1 MISEKICYATLFVA
15 EALTTWQYVEY
26 LFSKKKPLGF
36 LACSFICGYAILFA
50 VSLLDNTTGNAI
62 VFFIVNYFL
71 IELNYQVSRKTAL
84 LHTALLCFV
93 MVVSESL
100 IALVISLFGYEFDAY
115 TYNFS
120 VMIVLIILSKL
131 LYLMFSAIGS
141 RIFSPNK
148 DIKEE
153 PHLMVLFCS
162 LPILSAS
169 IAIVIVY
176 FGMNAGINGTIGIM
190 TIMIIVTLLIANLI
204 FLVLYN
210 YLQKTNAEHL
220 AFQLSVQK
228 DQADTSYYKA
238 LQEQYDNQRILI
250 HDIKKHLGTIDALA
264 KQTRDTEI
272 EEYVSSLNATLTP
285 SSQAKYCTEPILNL
299 ILSRFYD
306 ECKNQCVEFHCDV
319 RENISAFMDAS
330 SITALYGNLLSNSL
344 EAATNSVEKQIE
356 LSVTKNVLQSIIV
369 ISAINSCGVAP
380 TPDGHGGFLTKKPD
394 RILHGVGLRSINR
407 VVKRY
412 NGIATMYYDQDKKQ
426 FHHIIQFP
434 IPL

>member
-1 MISEKICYATLFVA
+1 M
-15 EALTTWQYVEY
+15 
-26 LFSKKKPLGF
+26 
-36 LACSFICGYAILFA
+36 
-50 VSLLDNTTGNAI
+50 
-62 VFFIVNYFL
+62 
-71 IELNYQVSRKTAL
+71 
-84 LHTALLCFV
+84 
-93 MVVSESL
+93 
-100 IALVISLFGYEFDAY
+100 
-115 TYNFS
+115 
-120 VMIVLIILSKL
+120 
-131 LYLMFSAIGS
+131 
-141 RIFSPNK
+141 
-148 DIKEE
+148 
-153 PHLMVLFCS
+153 
-162 LPILSAS
+162 
-169 IAIVIVY
+169 
-176 FGMNAGINGTIGIM
+176 
-190 TIMIIVTLLIANLI
+190 
-204 FLVLYN
+204 
-210 YLQKTNAEHL
+210 
-220 AFQLSVQK
+220 
-228 DQADTSYYKA
+228 
-238 LQEQYDNQRILI
+238 
-250 HDIKKHLGTIDALA
+250 GTIDALA

-369 ISAINSCGVAP
+369 ISAINSCSVAP

>member
-1 MISEKICYATLFVA
+1 
-15 EALTTWQYVEY
+15 
-26 LFSKKKPLGF
+26 
-36 LACSFICGYAILFA
+36 
-50 VSLLDNTTGNAI
+50 
-62 VFFIVNYFL
+62 
-71 IELNYQVSRKTAL
+71 
-84 LHTALLCFV
+84 
-93 MVVSESL
+93 MVVSEIL

-344 EAATNSVEKQIE
+344 EAATNSVENR
-356 LSVTKNVLQSIIV
+356 LSYL
-369 ISAINSCGVAP
+369 
-380 TPDGHGGFLTKKPD
+380 
-394 RILHGVGLRSINR
+394 
-407 VVKRY
+407 
-412 NGIATMYYDQDKKQ
+412 
-426 FHHIIQFP
+426 
-434 IPL
+434 